1 MQLYVY
7 ETIKKNNRKHFLP
20 VKTCYK
26 KGERQQRRNYSMRK
40 VIIGIDEHGAPY
52 VVAKPKKVDVV
63 FRETK
68 NKTFKKWIR
77 TVWYQ
82 IKRKLGVI

>member
-1 MQLYVY
+1 
-7 ETIKKNNRKHFLP
+7 
-20 VKTCYK
+20 
-26 KGERQQRRNYSMRK
+26 MRK